1 MYKRQVPTLIREGY
15 VYIAES
21 PLYEIESKGKTY
33 FAYSDREKAEILDS
47 LNGAKASIS
56 RSKGLGEND
65 PDMMWMT
72 TMNPETRRLIK
83 VMPEDAERTAYYF
96 NILLGDGLN
105 ERKNFIAENGAKYL
119 ELADIS

>member
-1 MYKRQVPTLIREGY
+1 MKELQ
-15 VYIAES
+15 
-21 PLYEIESKGKTY
+21 GKK
-33 FAYSDREKAEILDS
+33 FKID
-47 LNGAKASIS
+47 

-65 PDMMWMT
+65 PEMMWMT
-72 TMNPETRRLIK
+72 TMNPKTRRLIK